1 MTATKV
7 DRILQLSIALLLVAF
22 VFVIYTTV
30 HENIVNAGDTA
41 PDFSIVTDSGRTVS
55 RTDFGG
61 KLLILNFWATWCP
74 PCIQELPSLDA
85 LSRRFSGQGVVVL
98 GVSVDKDE
106 KAYRSFLSRVKIAFQ
121 TARDPEQ
128 KVNREYGTIQFPET
142 YIIDRNG
149 KVVEKVISATNWMDD
164 KMVNYVQGLL

>member
-1 MTATKV
+1 MQAIKV
-7 DRILQLSIALLLVAF
+7 DRILQVSICLLLVAF
-22 VFVIYTTV
+22 VFAIYGTV

-41 PDFSIVTDSGRTVS
+41 PGFSIVTDGGRTVS
-55 RTDFGG
+55 RSEFGG
-61 KLLILNFWATWCP
+61 KVLILNFWATWCP

-85 LSRRFSGQGVVVL
+85 LSRRFGGQGVVVL

-106 KAYRSFLSRVKIAFQ
+106 KAYRAFLSRVKIAFQ

-128 KVNREYGTIQFPET
+128 KINREYGTAQFPET
-142 YIIDRNG
+142 YIIDRSG
-149 KVVEKVISATNWMDD
+149 KVVEKVINATNWMDE